1 MEKVFWKIDEVA
13 KLVGENAS
21 TLRFWETEFRHLK
34 PRTNGKKTRFYTQK
48 NIDDIKIIQHLL
60 RDQKL
65 TIEGAKERIRSKKN
79 QSEKTQKIAE
89 RLKEIREELSELRK
103 QFYVNSSDEFPQEEL

>member
-21 TLRFWETEFRHLK
+21 TLRFWEKEFRHLK

-60 RDQKL
+60 LLQLFQEKKL
-65 TIEGAKERIRSKKN
+65 N
-79 QSEKTQKIAE
+79 QSRYSSISF
-89 RLKEIREELSELRK
+89 LS
-103 QFYVNSSDEFPQEEL
+103 SSVPSVPIFANP